1 VNGDLL
7 SFIARSKEDAR
18 GVKVPR
24 RIDPSFGPVITS
36 AIRIGDSEDGEEGR
50 GFYVEDGGQPQF
62 MTWLQDAALDAP
74 GFVNRFLAFG
84 KRAIWGYLGLNPDG
98 DLSAEIS
105 ELLGKSE
112 RSLSSFP
119 VLSMGRDVP
128 NGSMRLRGKYLDVNW
143 KIDESQFYYDR
154 VTSTVQGIADTLDAE
169 YVPNLP
175 YAFLRQVLTAHPLG
189 GCPMGRSKDEGVV
202 DSYGQVFDYPG
213 LYVADGSVMPGP
225 VGANPSLTIAAL
237 ANRFAQHII
246 DTKGA

>member
-1 VNGDLL
+1 
-7 SFIARSKEDAR
+7 
-18 GVKVPR
+18 
-24 RIDPSFGPVITS
+24 
-36 AIRIGDSEDGEEGR
+36 
-50 GFYVEDGGQPQF
+50 
-62 MTWLQDAALDAP
+62 
-74 GFVNRFLAFG
+74 
-84 KRAIWGYLGLNPDG
+84 
-98 DLSAEIS
+98 
-105 ELLGKSE
+105 
-112 RSLSSFP
+112 
-119 VLSMGRDVP
+119 
-128 NGSMRLRGKYLDVNW
+128 MRLRGKYLDVNW